1 MIGPRLTL
9 GLIYA
14 CPWRV
19 LHHLP
24 PFALAAEII
33 CLLVEY
39 QQTGVVMSTR
49 RRPLPAEPLL
59 RGALFTLRRR
69 CGKATCHCAQ
79 GDPHES
85 PALARYTSAKAQ
97 LDAAA
102 ETELMALRAR
112 RAGGRSTR

>member
-1 MIGPRLTL
+1 
-9 GLIYA
+9 
-14 CPWRV
+14 
-19 LHHLP
+19 
-24 PFALAAEII
+24 
-33 CLLVEY
+33 
-39 QQTGVVMSTR
+39 MSTR
-49 RRPLPAEPLL
+49 RHPSPAEPLL

-85 PALARYTSAKAQ
+85 PALAYPAAGRTKTLTLTQADVPEVAAALARYAKAKAQ

-102 ETELMALRAR
+102 EAQLVALRAR